1 MILPMLKEAWISII
15 SNKLRSFLT
24 ILGVVIGVCAVVLM
38 VATGQAVQL
47 EIDKQLE
54 GIGGNMMLVVPASSN
69 RGGIHS
75 GRGGRPTLTMQD
87 MVAVKAIENV
97 INVAPLVRSNF
108 QVVAGSNNWNTNVY
122 GTNTEY
128 LDIHSFKIAKGN
140 MFSERDVYSGSPFAV
155 VGQTIVDKLFPYGE
169 EPIGKDIRIKGVPF
183 KIIGVL
189 QAKGAD
195 SAGNDQDDVILLPVK
210 SFKSRL
216 TSNAFPDRVAIFFI
230 TFDKIENMKIVERRV
245 QTLLEVRHKIP
256 VNGDPDFEVVNLTE
270 MVQKISMI
278 GLILTILLASVAS
291 ISLFVG
297 SIGIMNMMLTS
308 VTERTKEIGIRKAI
322 GAPNKSI
329 LFQFLIESIL
339 ISTIGSLFGML
350 LGIILSQLGG
360 HMFDKAVPIS
370 VITIMISIFAA
381 VFVGIASGIA
391 PAIKATKLNPI
402 DALRYE

>member
-1 MILPMLKEAWISII
+1 MLLAMFKEAWISIL

-69 RGGIHS
+69 RGGVHS
-75 GRGGRPTLTMQD
+75 GRGGRPSLTMQD
-87 MVAVKAIENV
+87 SEAVKELKNV
-97 INVAPLVRSNF
+97 VNVAPLVTSKY
-108 QVVAGSNNWNTNVY
+108 QVVAGGNNWNTTVN
-122 GTNTEY
+122 GTNPDY
-128 LDIHSFKIAKGN
+128 LEINDYQIERGI
-140 MFSERDVYSGSPFAV
+140 MFTERDVYAGTPFAV
-155 VGQTIVDKLFPYGE
+155 IGQTIVNKLFPYGE
-169 EPIGKDIRIKGVPF
+169 EPLGQDIRIKGVPF
-183 KIIGVL
+183 KIIGIL
-189 QAKGAD
+189 KEKGAD
-195 SAGNDQDDVILLPVK
+195 AKGSDQDDIILLPVK
-210 SFKSRL
+210 AFKSRL
-216 TSNAFPDRVAIFFI
+216 TSNRFPDRVAILFV
-230 TFDKIENMKIVERRV
+230 TFDDVKNMKIVERRI
-245 QTLLEVRHKIP
+245 QTLLEVRHKIHS
-256 VNGDPDFEVVNLTE
+256 NMDPDFEVINLTE

-278 GLILTILLASVAS
+278 GFILAVLLASVAS

-339 ISTIGSLFGML
+339 ISAMGSLLGMII
-350 LGIILSQLGG
+350 GIATALTAGHILERT
-360 HMFDKAVPIS
+360 VPIS
-370 VITIMISIFAA
+370 VFTVIVSALAA
-381 VFVGIASGIA
+381 IFVGIVSGIV

-402 DALRYE
+402 DALRYQ

>member
-1 MILPMLKEAWISII
+1 MIIPMLKEAWISII

-24 ILGVVIGVCAVVLM
+24 ILGVVIGVSAVVLM

-75 GRGGRPTLTMQD
+75 GRGGFPTLTMQD
-87 MVAVKAIENV
+87 MQAVKKVKNV
-97 INVAPLVRSNF
+97 VNVAPLVASNF
-108 QVVAGSNNWNTNVY
+108 QVVYGANNWNTKVY

-128 LDIHSFKIAKGN
+128 LPINDAEISKGS
-140 MFSERDVYSGSPFAV
+140 MFTERDVYAGSPFAV
-155 VGQTIVDKLFPYGE
+155 IGKTIVDKLFPYGE
-169 EPIGKDIRIKGVPF
+169 NPLGKDIRIKGIPF
-183 KIIGVL
+183 KVIGIL
-189 QAKGAD
+189 EEKGAD
-195 SAGNDQDDVILLPVK
+195 NAGNDRDDIILLPVK
-210 SFKSRL
+210 AFKSRL
-216 TSNAFPDRVAIFFI
+216 TSNRFPDRVSIFFI
-230 TFDKIENMKIVERRV
+230 TFDDAKNMKIVERRI
-245 QTLLEVRHKIP
+245 QTLLEIRHKISP
-256 VNGDPDFEVVNLTE
+256 EMDPDFEIVNLTE
-270 MVQKISMI
+270 IVQKISMI
-278 GLILTILLASVAS
+278 GLILTILLSSVAS

-339 ISTIGSLFGML
+339 ISLIGSFVGML
-350 LGIILSQLGG
+350 LGIGLSQLGS
-360 HMFDKAVPIS
+360 HIFNKEVPIS
-370 VITIMISIFAA
+370 VLTIVVSIFAA
-381 VFVGIASGIA
+381 VFVGVVSGIV

-402 DALRYE
+402 DALRHE

>member
-1 MILPMLKEAWISII
+1 MILAMFKEAWISIL

-69 RGGIHS
+69 RGGVQS
-75 GRGGRPTLTMQD
+75 GRGGRPSLTMQD
-87 MVAVKAIENV
+87 SEAVKELKNV
-97 INVAPLVRSNF
+97 VNVAPLVTSKY
-108 QVVAGSNNWNTNVY
+108 QVVAGGNNWNTTVN
-122 GTNTEY
+122 GTNPDY
-128 LDIHSFKIAKGN
+128 LEINDYQIDRGV
-140 MFSERDVYSGSPFAV
+140 MFTERDVYAGTPFAV
-155 VGQTIVDKLFPYGE
+155 IGQTIVNKLFPYGE
-169 EPIGKDIRIKGVPF
+169 EPLGQDIRIKGVPF
-183 KIIGVL
+183 KIIGIL
-189 QAKGAD
+189 KEKGAD
-195 SAGNDQDDVILLPVK
+195 AKGNDQDDVILLPVK
-210 SFKSRL
+210 AFKSRL
-216 TSNAFPDRVAIFFI
+216 TSNRFPDRVAILFV
-230 TFDKIENMKIVERRV
+230 TFDDVKNMKMVERRI
-245 QTLLEVRHKIP
+245 QTLLEVRHKIHA
-256 VNGDPDFEVVNLTE
+256 NMDPDFEVINLTE

-278 GLILTILLASVAS
+278 GFILAVLLASVAS

-339 ISTIGSLFGML
+339 ISAMGSLLGMII
-350 LGIILSQLGG
+350 GISTALMAGHILERT
-360 HMFDKAVPIS
+360 VPIS
-370 VITIMISIFAA
+370 IFTVIVSALAA
-381 VFVGIASGIA
+381 IFVGIVSGIV

-402 DALRYE
+402 DALRYQ

>member
-1 MILPMLKEAWISII
+1 MIIPMLKEAWISII

-24 ILGVVIGVCAVVLM
+24 ILGVVIGVSAVGLM

-75 GRGGRPTLTMQD
+75 GRGGFPTLTMQD
-87 MVAVKAIENV
+87 MQAVKKVKNV
-97 INVAPLVRSNF
+97 VNVAPLV
-108 QVVAGSNNWNTNVY
+108 ASNNWNTKVY

-128 LDIHSFKIAKGN
+128 LPINDAEISKGS
-140 MFSERDVYSGSPFAV
+140 MFTERDVYAGSPFAV
-155 VGQTIVDKLFPYGE
+155 IGKTIVDKLFPYGE
-169 EPIGKDIRIKGVPF
+169 NPLGKDIRIKGIPF
-183 KIIGVL
+183 KVIGIL
-189 QAKGAD
+189 EEKGAD
-195 SAGNDQDDVILLPVK
+195 NAGNDRDDIILLPVK
-210 SFKSRL
+210 AFKSRL
-216 TSNAFPDRVAIFFI
+216 TSNRFPDRVSIFFV
-230 TFDKIENMKIVERRV
+230 TFDNAKNMKIVERRI
-245 QTLLEVRHKIP
+245 QTLLEIRHKISP
-256 VNGDPDFEVVNLTE
+256 EMDPDFEIVNLTE
-270 MVQKISMI
+270 IVQKISMI
-278 GLILTILLASVAS
+278 GLILTILLSSVAS

-339 ISTIGSLFGML
+339 ISMIGSLAGMF
-350 LGIILSQLGG
+350 LGIGLSQLGA
-360 HMFDKAVPIS
+360 HIFNKEVPIS
-370 VITIMISIFAA
+370 VLTIVVSIFAA
-381 VFVGIASGIA
+381 VFVGVVSGIV

-402 DALRYE
+402 DALRHE

>member
-1 MILPMLKEAWISII
+1 MFLPMLKEAWISII
-15 SNKLRSFLT
+15 SNKLRSSLT

-54 GIGGNMMLVVPASSN
+54 GIGGNMMLVVPASSDK
-69 RGGIHS
+69 GGIHS
-75 GRGGRPTLTMQD
+75 GRGGMPTLTMQD
-87 MVAVKAIENV
+87 MQAIKEVANV
-97 INVAPLVRSNF
+97 VNVAPLVSSSY

-128 LDIHSFKIAKGN
+128 LDVHSFKIARGN
-140 MFSERDVYSGSPFAV
+140 MFSERDVYTGSPFAV
-155 VGQTIVDKLFPYGE
+155 IGQTIVDKLFPYGE
-169 EPIGKDIRIKGVPF
+169 DPLGKDVRIKGVPF
-183 KIIGVL
+183 KIIGIL

-195 SAGNDQDDVILLPVK
+195 SRGSDQDDVILLPVK
-210 SFKSRL
+210 AFKSRL
-216 TSNAFPDRVAIFFI
+216 TSNAFPDRVAILFV
-230 TFDKIENMKIVERRV
+230 TFDKTENMKIVERRI
-245 QTLLEVRHKIP
+245 QTLLEIRHNIP
-256 VNGDPDFEVVNLTE
+256 VNGDPDFDIVNLTE

-278 GLILTILLASVAS
+278 GLILTILLSSVAS

-339 ISTIGSLFGML
+339 ISAIGSLFGMF
-350 LGIILSQLGG
+350 LGIVLSQIGG
-360 HMFDKAVPIS
+360 SIFDKTVPIS
-370 VITIMISIFAA
+370 ILTIIISVFAA
-381 VFVGIASGIA
+381 VFVGIVSGIA
-391 PAIKATKLNPI
+391 PAIKATKLDPI
-402 DALRYE
+402 DALRYG

>member
-47 EIDKQLE
+47 AIDKQLE

-75 GRGGRPTLTMQD
+75 GRGGMPTLTMQD
-87 MVAVKAIENV
+87 MEAVKNVENV
-97 INVAPLVRSNF
+97 VNVAPLVSSNY
-108 QVVAGSNNWNTNVY
+108 QIVSGANNWNTNVY

-128 LDIHSFKIAKGN
+128 LDIHSFSIAKGN
-140 MFSERDVYSGSPFAV
+140 MFTERDVYSGSPFAV
-155 VGQTIVDKLFPYGE
+155 IGQTIVDKLFPYGE
-169 EPIGKDIRIKGVPF
+169 EPLGKDIRIKGVPF

-189 QAKGAD
+189 QEKGAD
-195 SAGNDQDDVILLPVK
+195 SAGNDQDNIILLPVK

-216 TSNAFPDRVAIFFI
+216 TSNAFPDRVAILFL
-230 TFDKIENMKIVERRV
+230 TFDKTENMKIVERRI

-256 VNGDPDFEVVNLTE
+256 ENGDPDFEIVNLTE

-339 ISTIGSLFGML
+339 ISAIGSLFGMF
-350 LGIILSQLGG
+350 LGIILSQIGG
-360 HMFDKAVPIS
+360 RIFDKTVPVSIA
-370 VITIMISIFAA
+370 TIVISIFAA
-381 VFVGIASGIA
+381 VFVGIVSGIA

>member
-1 MILPMLKEAWISII
+1 MLLPMIREAWISII

-75 GRGGRPTLTMQD
+75 GRGGMPTLTMQD
-87 MVAVKAIENV
+87 MEAIRKVKDV
-97 INVAPLVRSNF
+97 VNVAPIVSSDY
-108 QVVAGSNNWNTNVY
+108 QIVAGSNNWNAKVY
-122 GTNTEY
+122 GTNTEF
-128 LDIHSFKIAKGN
+128 LDIHDFKVAKGN
-140 MFSERDVYSGSPFAV
+140 MFSEKDVYSGSPVAV
-155 VGQTIVDKLFPYGE
+155 IGQTIVDKLFPYGKE
-169 EPIGKDIRIKGVPF
+169 AFGKDIRIKGIPF
-183 KIIGVL
+183 KIIGIL
-189 QAKGAD
+189 KAKGAD
-195 SAGNDQDDVILLPVK
+195 SAGNDQDNIILLPVK
-210 SFKSRL
+210 SFNSRL
-216 TSNAFPDRVAIFFI
+216 TSNKFPNRVSIFFI
-230 TFDKIENMKIVERRV
+230 TFDKAENIKMVERRI
-245 QTLLEVRHKIP
+245 QTLLESRHN
-256 VNGDPDFEVVNLTE
+256 VTANGRPDFEIINLTE

-278 GLILTILLASVAS
+278 GFILAILLASVAS

-339 ISTIGSLFGML
+339 ISAIGSLLGMI
-350 LGIILSQLGG
+350 LGIILSKVGA
-360 HMFDKAVPIS
+360 HIFDKTVPTS
-370 VITIMISIFAA
+370 LLTIFISIFAA
-381 VFVGIASGIA
+381 LFVGILSGIV

-402 DALRYE
+402 DALRHE

>member
-1 MILPMLKEAWISII
+1 MILAMFKEAWISIL

-69 RGGIHS
+69 RGGVHS
-75 GRGGRPTLTMQD
+75 GRGGRPSLTMQD
-87 MVAVKAIENV
+87 SEAVKELKNV
-97 INVAPLVRSNF
+97 VNVAPLVTSKY
-108 QVVAGSNNWNTNVY
+108 QVVAGGNNWNTTVN
-122 GTNTEY
+122 GTNPDY
-128 LDIHSFKIAKGN
+128 LEINDYQIERGI
-140 MFSERDVYSGSPFAV
+140 MFTERDVYAGTPFAV
-155 VGQTIVDKLFPYGE
+155 IGQTIVDKLFPYGE
-169 EPIGKDIRIKGVPF
+169 EPLGQDIRIKGVPF
-183 KIIGVL
+183 KIIGIL
-189 QAKGAD
+189 KEKGAD
-195 SAGNDQDDVILLPVK
+195 AKGSDQDDIILLPVK
-210 SFKSRL
+210 AFKSRL
-216 TSNAFPDRVAIFFI
+216 TSNRFPDRVAILFL
-230 TFDKIENMKIVERRV
+230 TFDDVKNMKMVERRI
-245 QTLLEVRHKIP
+245 QTLLEVRHKIHA
-256 VNGDPDFEVVNLTE
+256 NMNPDFEVINLTE

-278 GLILTILLASVAS
+278 GFILAVLLASVAS

-339 ISTIGSLFGML
+339 ISAMGSLLGMII
-350 LGIILSQLGG
+350 GIATALTAGHILERT
-360 HMFDKAVPIS
+360 VPIS
-370 VITIMISIFAA
+370 IFTVIVSALAA
-381 VFVGIASGIA
+381 IFVGIVSGIV

-402 DALRYE
+402 DALRYQ

>member
-54 GIGGNMMLVVPASSN
+54 GIGGNMMLIMPASTN

-75 GRGGRPTLTMQD
+75 GRGGWPTLTMQD
-87 MVAVKAIENV
+87 MEAIKTIKNV
-97 INVAPLVRSNF
+97 VNVAPFVTSSF
-108 QVVAGSNNWNTNVY
+108 QIVAGANNWRTTVN
-122 GTNTEY
+122 GTNPEY
-128 LDIHSFKIAKGN
+128 LDIHDYQIERGI
-140 MFSERDVYSGSPFAV
+140 MFSNRDVYTGSPLAV
-155 VGQTIVDKLFPYGE
+155 IGKTVVDKLFPYGE
-169 EPIGKDIRIKGVPF
+169 EPLGKDIRIKGVPF
-183 KIIGVL
+183 KIIGIL
-189 QAKGAD
+189 KEKGAD
-195 SAGNDQDDVILLPVK
+195 SRGNDQDDVILLPVK

-216 TSNAFPDRVAIFFI
+216 TSNRFPDRVAAFFL
-230 TFDKIENMKIVERRV
+230 TFDDVKNMKIVERRV
-245 QTLLEVRHKIP
+245 QTLLEVRHKIGI
-256 VNGDPDFEVVNLTE
+256 NSDPDFEIVNLTE
-270 MVQKISMI
+270 MVQKISTI
-278 GLILTILLASVAS
+278 GLILAILLASVAS

-339 ISTIGSLFGML
+339 ISAVGSLLGMII
-350 LGIILSQLGG
+350 GIITALVAG
-360 HMFDKAVPIS
+360 HVLDKQVPIS
-370 VITIMISIFAA
+370 VLTIVVSIFAA
-381 VFVGIASGIA
+381 VFVGVLSGIV

-402 DALRYE
+402 DALRYQ

>member
-54 GIGGNMMLVVPASSN
+54 GIGGNMMLVVPVSSN

-75 GRGGRPTLTMQD
+75 GRGGMPSLTMQD
-87 MVAVKAIENV
+87 MEAIKEIKNV
-97 INVAPLVRSNF
+97 VNVAPLVTSSF
-108 QVVAGSNNWNTNVY
+108 QVVSGSNNWRTIVN
-122 GTNTEY
+122 GTNPEY
-128 LDIHSFKIAKGN
+128 LDINDYTIEKGM
-140 MFSERDVYSGSPFAV
+140 MFTERDVYAGTPFAV
-155 VGQTIVDKLFPYGE
+155 IGKTVVEKLFPYGE
-169 EPIGKDIRIKGVPF
+169 EPLGKDIRIKGVPF
-183 KIIGVL
+183 KVIGIL
-189 QAKGAD
+189 KEKGAD
-195 SAGNDQDDVILLPVK
+195 SRGSDQDDIILLPVK

-216 TSNAFPDRVAIFFI
+216 TSNRFPDRVAIFFL
-230 TFDKIENMKIVERRV
+230 TFDDVKNMKMVERRI
-245 QTLLEVRHKIP
+245 QTLLEVRHKIVP
-256 VNGDPDFEVVNLTE
+256 NADPDFEVVNLTE

-278 GLILTILLASVAS
+278 GFILAVLLASVAS

-339 ISTIGSLFGML
+339 ISAMGSLLGMI
-350 LGIILSQLGG
+350 LGISTALTAG
-360 HMFDKAVPIS
+360 HVLEKEVPIS
-370 VITIMISIFAA
+370 ILTILASMFAA
-381 VFVGIASGIA
+381 VFVGVVSGIV

-402 DALRYE
+402 DALRYQ